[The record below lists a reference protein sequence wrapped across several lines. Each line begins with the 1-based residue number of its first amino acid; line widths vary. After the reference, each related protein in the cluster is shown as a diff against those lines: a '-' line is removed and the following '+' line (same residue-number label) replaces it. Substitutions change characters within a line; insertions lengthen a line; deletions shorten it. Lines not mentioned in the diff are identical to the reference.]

1 MFLSNRITFVRS
13 EELTLAGSSGL
24 RLLTSDLDGSS
35 AFPKVEELHLNDSL
49 LSPEQVGSQLFGS

>member
-1 MFLSNRITFVRS
+1 MLKAKSFTSGK
-13 EELTLAGSSGL
+13 LTLADSSGL
-24 RLLTSDLDGSS
+24 RLLSFDLEGSS